1 MPYGPEDDARDQ
13 IDDMLRAAGWAVQDP
28 DAYDP
33 GVAEKGIALREYPF
47 DSGAADYLLVV
58 DRRAVGVVEAKAEGT
73 TLGGV
78 AEQSQKYATSDPK
91 HIPPA
96 ERPLPFVYEST
107 GVETNF
113 RDLRDPS
120 PRARE
125 VFHVHQPETL
135 ADWIGQSETLRTR
148 LQRMPPLQP
157 GTLRDCQYEAIEQ
170 LETSFAGNHPRSL
183 IQMATGSGKTFMAV
197 TECYRLLKY
206 AKAHR
211 ILFLVDR
218 TNLGTQTKKEFQQ
231 YTIPDSGRP
240 FTQEYNVQHLQSS
253 TIDDVSDVCITTIQR
268 VYSMLKGGDPDDL
281 DEDTSAFET
290 TPTGDIRDVL
300 YNADLPPETFDFI
313 IVDECHRS
321 IYNLWRQVLE
331 YFDAFLV
338 GLTATPSKQTLGFF
352 QQQLVSK
359 YPYEKSVAHDVNV
372 PYEVFKIRTR
382 IGEQG
387 GSVEAGYT
395 VEQREKKTR
404 RTRMQ
409 ELDEELEYEASDL
422 DRDVVAPSQI
432 RTVLSTFR
440 DEVRNR
446 LFPDRSMFPKTLVFT
461 KDDSHADD
469 VLRILREEFEKGN
482 RFAKKVTYTVQ
493 DPQDIIRAFRRNV
506 NPRIVVSVDMISTG
520 TDVKPLELLL
530 FMRNVKSS
538 VYFEQMLGRG
548 TRTIDASDLQA
559 VSGEEAHAKT
569 HFVLVD
575 AVGVT
580 ENKKTDAKPL
590 DRTPS
595 ASFDQL
601 VRGAVEGSARDEDSM
616 SSLGDR
622 VARMNRSLQPEDRE
636 EIEQELSRSADER
649 GHGVDT
655 LAQLT
660 ERFVRAAD
668 YDEQL
673 ARAQEKFG
681 VDDPSEEQVEA
692 ATEALID
699 EACAPIEDPDV
710 RNRIKQVRQR
720 SYVTIDDVSTDEV
733 TGVEHETPA
742 SANWAHDRVDSFEQF
757 IADNRDEIDALE
769 IFYTQPHG
777 DRHLTLEQIQEL
789 AQAIKQPP
797 LSATPEELWQ
807 AYARLEEGK
816 VKGAG
821 ETRLLTDVISLV
833 RHAMGEDDELEPF
846 REEVEERFYEWLQH
860 QDRQNRFT
868 SEQLEWLEMIKDH
881 LAANL
886 TIEEDDFEYSPFE
899 DKGGIYKAHALFD
912 EDELDAILDELND
925 VVAA

>member
-1 MPYGPEDDARDQ
+1 MPQGPEDDARVK
-13 IDDMLRAAGWAVQDP
+13 IDDMLREAGWAVQDP

-33 GVAEKGIALREYPF
+33 GVPERGIALREYPF

-58 DRRAVGVVEAKAEGT
+58 DREAIGVIEAKPEGT

-78 AEQSQKYATSDPK
+78 AEQSRKYATSAPK

-96 ERPLPFVYEST
+96 DDPLPFVYEST

-125 VFHVHQPETL
+125 VFHFHQPETL
-135 ADWIGQSETLRTR
+135 ADWSGQADTLRAR
-148 LQRMPPLQP
+148 LQRMPPLQH
-157 GTLRDCQYEAIEQ
+157 GTLRDCQYEAIEE

-183 IQMATGSGKTFMAV
+183 VQMATGSGKTFMAV
-197 TECYRLLKY
+197 TECFRLLKY

-218 TNLGTQTKKEFQQ
+218 KNLGKQTKKEFQQ

-268 VYSMLKGGDPDDL
+268 VYSMLRGGDPDDL

-290 TPTGDIRDVL
+290 TPTGEIRDVL

-352 QQQLVSK
+352 QQQLVSE

-372 PYEVFKIRTR
+372 PYEVFKIRTE
-382 IGEQG
+382 IGEEG
-387 GSVEAGYT
+387 SSVEAGYHL
-395 VEQREKKTR
+395 EQREKKTR

-409 ELDEELEYEASDL
+409 ELDEELEYEASEL

-446 LFPDRSMFPKTLVFT
+446 LFPGRSMFPKTLVFT
-461 KDDSHADD
+461 KNDSHADD
-469 VLRILREEFEKGN
+469 VLRILREEFEAGN

-493 DPQDIIRAFRRNV
+493 DPEDIIQQFRNSV
-506 NPRIVVSVDMISTG
+506 YPRVVVSVDMISTG

-548 TRTIDASDLQA
+548 TRTIDSSDLQA
-559 VSGEEAHAKT
+559 VSGEEAKAKT

-590 DRTPS
+590 DREPS

-601 VRGAVEGSARDEDSM
+601 VRGAVEGSARDEDTM
-616 SSLGDR
+616 ASLGDR
-622 VARMNRSLQPEDRE
+622 FARMNRSLQPEDRE
-636 EIEQELSRSADER
+636 DIEQALARSADER

-655 LAQLT
+655 IAQLT

-673 ARAQEKFG
+673 ARAQEKFDT
-681 VDDPSEEQVEA
+681 DDPSEEQIDEA
-692 ATEALID
+692 IGELID
-699 EACAPIEDPDV
+699 EACAVIEDPEV
-710 RNRIKQVRQR
+710 RNTIKEVRQR
-720 SYVTIDDVSTDEV
+720 SYVTIDDVSKDEV
-733 TGVEHETPA
+733 IEVEHETPA
-742 SANWAHDRVDSFEQF
+742 DTSWAHKRVESFEQF
-757 IADNRDEIDALE
+757 IEENKDEIDALE
-769 IFYTQPHG
+769 LFYSRPHG
-777 DRHLTLEQIQEL
+777 DRHLTLEQIREL
-789 AQAIKQPP
+789 ADAIKQPP
-797 LSATPEELWQ
+797 LETTPEELWQ

-821 ETRLLTDVISLV
+821 EDRLLTDVISLV
-833 RHAMGEDDELEPF
+833 RHAMGEDEELEPF
-846 REEVEERFYEWLQH
+846 RKEVEERFYEWLEH

-868 SEQLEWLEMIKDH
+868 PDQLEWLELIKDH

-912 EDELDAILDELND
+912 DEELDAILDELNE